1 MRIRAAI
8 THYSWPYSDYHHFEL
23 NGYGVCRVQYGNLLT
38 NSGDILLCP
47 VSKDFRPSNPL
58 SQHIINIEKE
68 LKTVLMNIK
77 TGLTGSEHVAFLPCR
92 KLNYRGIL
100 FVSVDFYS
108 DNRVDINA
116 KRIAEA
122 FKVAK
127 KYNCRKMACPAN
139 FLYDSFI
146 RAESYPNVFD
156 LFNQV
161 ARVVNHLNKP
171 EEKIDFMIDI
181 IIKNNLWNHVNYDA
195 GGRFCDFTKAYLEVL
210 PECSE
215 ILPWYRKRIQKIW
228 RANAL
233 NNHDAHNVREILT
246 NKNVSIKKVI
256 QVEKR
261 LRKVLGDYEESDAD
275 YYPNGGDGFLLR
287 MLKEMPWNYDLINEG
302 FSKSRGVL

>member
-1 MRIRAAI
+1 MQ
-8 THYSWPYSDYHHFEL
+8 
-23 NGYGVCRVQYGNLLT
+23 NVLLK
-38 NSGDILLCP
+38 LL
-47 VSKDFRPSNPL
+47 
-58 SQHIINIEKE
+58 
-68 LKTVLMNIK
+68 
-77 TGLTGSEHVAFLPCR
+77 
-92 KLNYRGIL
+92 KLQ
-100 FVSVDFYS
+100 
-108 DNRVDINA
+108 
-116 KRIAEA
+116 
-122 FKVAK
+122 K
-127 KYNCRKMACPAN
+127 KYNCRKLACPAN

-146 RAESYPNVFD
+146 RADSYPNVFD

-215 ILPWYRKRIQKIW
+215 ILPWYRKRIRKIW

-302 FSKSRGVL
+302 FRKSRGVL